1 MRSGHAIEAGFTLIL
16 HPGTTRRDTS
26 GRCRDVRE
34 EIIRILPKKETGAV
48 SLAVKFTLPEACFEQ

>member
-16 HPGTTRRDTS
+16 HPATTRRDTP
-26 GRCRDVRE
+26 GCCLNVRE
-34 EIIRILPKKETGAV
+34 GIIRILPKKETGTA